1 MATIQAPARRALH
14 GVRRLL
20 RSPAARRRD
29 RMLLRPGGPM
39 FPNDPGFPS
48 GDREPRRP
56 KPTLP
61 SDAVALDVPREQ

>member
-1 MATIQAPARRALH
+1 MAAIQAPARWAVD
-14 GVRRLL
+14 GVRWLL
-20 RSPAARRRD
+20 RSPTARRMD
-29 RMLLRPGGPM
+29 REMRGGGPM

-61 SDAVALDVPREQ
+61 AGAVALDVPREQ